1 MYGKYFTFDN
11 EASTDYNLMIGGFQ
25 RDDVPL
31 AMNRELLK
39 GTLNRYRNRVN
50 HMGTQWSDVLEFTIS
65 FMKDP
70 CNKSYQSDMIFTED
84 EVDAINTWLTS
95 PDYPILFHMYD
106 YDFEKDGSD
115 NMVLIDN
122 TKTTVNVEIQ
132 ANDYSYVIY
141 RISDGELVSTNITI
155 VGNKTPPE
163 PESIVQYDNYLSIAF
178 DEDYIRSITKIYVGG
193 VEYEES
199 DTRSWLSTYAAGDTC
214 ENQYVKVINK
224 SLILNKK
231 YNYFGLFSNVEA
243 ETYHGDIIGLT
254 ATFTTD
260 SPFAWTDTI
269 TKTFEVSDGDTI
281 TFDVQTSEKYR
292 EIYPVIK
299 IKPVYTGG
307 AGRSDII
314 LHNNRDGYEIQME
327 LQQAINVATTTLD
340 CEHSKIYSASSSL
353 SFEDLGI
360 TDTDYI
366 YWPRLYN
373 GTNSFTVSGDCV
385 LTFEYREPRKVGA
398 Y

>member
-1 MYGKYFTFDN
+1 MYGKYFTYDN

-70 CNKSYQSDMIFTED
+70 CNKSHQSNMIFTED

-106 YDFEKDGSD
+106 YDFERDGSD

-340 CEHSKIYSASSSL
+340 CEHSKIYSASGSL